1 MAKPTNDQRLTKS
14 LQMKIS
20 NLRAEAAHLVTLAGE
35 REKQANQ
42 LQALIDE
49 VRGVMHVDT
58 GATQPTAGIVV
69 SVAPVKQ
76 RRKRTTKPAEPVPE
90 PPPVDPASEIEPKD
104 SEAPGRAPNVGV
116 LDDLAPEEVDRLA
129 SV

>member
-42 LQALIDE
+42 LQGLIDE
-49 VRGVMHVDT
+49 VRGVVHVDPDT
-58 GATQPTAGIVV
+58 AQPSINIA
-69 SVAPVKQ
+69 VAEAPAKQ
-76 RRKRTTKPAEPVPE
+76 RRKRPPKSAE
-90 PPPVDPASEIEPKD
+90 PPPVDPASETEPKD
-104 SEAPGRAPNVGV
+104 NEAPGRDPNVGV

>member
-1 MAKPTNDQRLTKS
+1 MARLTNDQRLTKS
-14 LQMKIS
+14 LQLKIS

-49 VRGVMHVDT
+49 VRGVGPALT
-58 GATQPTAGIVV
+58 PIATSEG
-69 SVAPVKQ
+69 SVKQ
-76 RRKRTTKPAEPVPE
+76 RRKRTTKTAESVPE
-90 PPPVDPASEIEPKD
+90 PPPVDPASETEPKD
-104 SEAPGRAPNVGV
+104 NEAPGRAPNVGV

-129 SV
+129 PV

>member
-14 LQMKIS
+14 LQLKIS

-49 VRGVMHVDT
+49 VRGVVHTDT
-58 GATQPTAGIVV
+58 GTPQPTADTV
-69 SVAPVKQ
+69 SAAPVKQ
-76 RRKRTTKPAEPVPE
+76 RRKRTTRTAESVPE
-90 PPPVDPASEIEPKD
+90 PPPVDPASETEPKD

-129 SV
+129 PV